1 MFQSVNKF
9 VHVFLGV
16 EAEAVHTSVELDM
29 YGIARDAFFLRSLDQ
44 SIEQAEG
51 VYFRLQIIVEH
62 RLEGTHLRVHD
73 HDVAGDTIATE
84 HGTLVSDG
92 HGKVVDTMILQCLG
106 HLHATGTVGICLDH
120 AHEFGLGFHK
130 RTVVVEVLHHS
141 AKVHLQHSLMYF
153 LYEQFCNLVETE
165 ATRALEQDD
174 LVAQTLK
181 DLAMDEGTDTLEEE
195 LLGDLYLVGVLTDD
209 LADTDKL
216 HHATLAGQVADLV
229 IELGRLLATLEDVAE
244 DERTTTA
251 FMVGT
256 TIHEVQR
263 NVE

>member
-1 MFQSVNKF
+1 
-9 VHVFLGV
+9 
-16 EAEAVHTSVELDM
+16 
-29 YGIARDAFFLRSLDQ
+29 
-44 SIEQAEG
+44 
-51 VYFRLQIIVEH
+51 
-62 RLEGTHLRVHD
+62 
-73 HDVAGDTIATE
+73 
-84 HGTLVSDG
+84 
-92 HGKVVDTMILQCLG
+92 
-106 HLHATGTVGICLDH
+106 
-120 AHEFGLGFHK
+120 
-130 RTVVVEVLHHS
+130 
-141 AKVHLQHSLMYF
+141 MYF